1 LKEEAMQPSILLSTV
16 DFNRLEQLADGMP
29 RNHAGA
35 SALLREIAR
44 ADIADPWDMPPSV
57 VTMNS
62 TVRFV
67 IENTGEQC
75 TLTLT
80 YPRDMEPRADQL
92 SVLSPVGTALIGL
105 AVGDSIEWPHPSGI
119 MLSVRVLELVY
130 QPERAGAFHL

>member
-1 LKEEAMQPSILLSTV
+1 MLPSILLSSV
-16 DFNRLEQLADGMP
+16 DYNRLEHLVERLP
-29 RNHAGA
+29 RNDPGAHAL
-35 SALLREIAR
+35 SREIAR
-44 ADIADPWDMPPSV
+44 ADIAEPWDMPPSV

-62 TVRFV
+62 TVRFIV
-67 IENTGEQC
+67 ENSGEAC

-80 YPRDMEPRADQL
+80 YPKDMEPRADQL
-92 SVLSPVGTALIGL
+92 SVLSPVGTALLGL